1 MSFVEFLY
9 LGMCVRERER
19 ESQYLASV
27 LNKER
32 ERVRESGWIH
42 ERFVRVREEWVHM
55 RREVSYIPT

>member
-1 MSFVEFLY
+1 
-9 LGMCVRERER
+9 MCKRERER

-32 ERVRESGWIH
+32 ERVREIGWIH